1 VRRRWETSISRL
13 DSAAARRSVNRPPAA
28 RLFETAACRRTGS
41 RLVNYFPVDYTS
53 LAKENQFN
61 QGGNMRKR
69 LVSLVIFFAL
79 SMAASVIHAQPSLKM
94 MIPAN
99 PGGGWDQTG
108 RHLAAAMQSAKLV
121 SSVQF
126 DNKGGAGGTIG
137 LAQFVN
143 SAKGDPNAVLIGG
156 MVMVGAIYLDNS
168 PVNLTMVTPV
178 ARLTGEYEII
188 VVPANSP
195 HKSMADLVKAFKA
208 NPGGVSWGGG
218 SAGGTDH
225 ILVGLIAKQAGVDP
239 AKINY
244 VPFKGGGEAI
254 AAIVGGHVT
263 AGVSGVGE
271 FAEQIKGKRMRALAV
286 SSPSRMDGFQTLK
299 EQKLDIELANWRGV
313 FGAPGIT
320 TAQRDALIKIVRGAT
335 ETKAWKDT
343 VAKLGWS
350 PIFLSGDEYKK
361 FIDEDT
367 KRIAGIID
375 SLGIKKK

>member
-1 VRRRWETSISRL
+1 
-13 DSAAARRSVNRPPAA
+13 
-28 RLFETAACRRTGS
+28 
-41 RLVNYFPVDYTS
+41 
-53 LAKENQFN
+53 
-61 QGGNMRKR
+61 
-69 LVSLVIFFAL
+69 
-79 SMAASVIHAQPSLKM
+79 M

-108 RHLAAAMQSAKLV
+108 RNLAAAMQSVKLV

-156 MVMVGAIYLDNS
+156 MVMVGAIYLDDA
-168 PVNLTMVTPV
+168 PVKLTMVTPL

-195 HKSMADLVKAFKA
+195 HKSMGDLVKAFKA

-225 ILVGLIAKQAGVDP
+225 ILVGLIAKEAGVDP

-263 AGVSGVGE
+263 AGVSGIGE
-271 FAEQIKGKRMRALAV
+271 FAEQIKGGRMRALAV
-286 SSPSRMDGFQTLK
+286 SSPSRVDSFQTLK
-299 EQKLDIELANWRGV
+299 EQKINVELANWRGV

-320 TAQRDALIKIVRGAT
+320 TAQRDALIKIVHGAT
-335 ETKAWKDT
+335 ESKAWKET
-343 VAKLGWS
+343 LAKLGWS
-350 PIFLSGDEYKK
+350 PIFLGGDAYKK